1 MSQPNPLR
9 GFSRRARLTL
19 ADTVERVAGVLIG
32 NMGRTN
38 AYIPTGNR
46 IDRKTRCLPGD
57 EPVLLLQ
64 GFVHTRG
71 TLDVLEGRLRRDGF
85 PVFSLN
91 LGGFLNIYN
100 TRPIEDL
107 AALIGSKADKL
118 AARHGFERLSIIAHS
133 MGGLVSR
140 YYIQKLGGGA
150 RVKTLIT
157 LGSPHHG
164 TPTALVAA
172 VPPLSLITRCGYQML
187 PGSDLVQTLD
197 ATPLP
202 PEVKLVS
209 IYSRTDLV
217 CPYRYSVLEPSD
229 TGRVRNLCVDGI
241 GHTSLLHSER
251 VYRLIR
257 RELEPEEALVP

>member
-1 MSQPNPLR
+1 MSQQRQAR
-9 GFSRRARLTL
+9 GLSRSARVRV
-19 ADTVERVAGVLIG
+19 ADVVERVAGVLVG
-32 NMGRTN
+32 NMGRTS

-71 TLDVLEGRLRRDGF
+71 TLDVLEGRLRRDGY

-107 AALIGSKADKL
+107 AALVGSKADKL

-140 YYIQKLGGGA
+140 YYIQMLGGEE

-172 VPPLSLITRCGYQML
+172 VPPLSLITRCGHQML
-187 PGSDLVQTLD
+187 PGSSLIRTLD
-197 ATPLP
+197 THPLP
-202 PEVKLVS
+202 PAVKVVS
-209 IYSRTDLV
+209 IYSRSDVV
-217 CPYRYSVLEPSD
+217 CPYRYSVLEP
-229 TGRVRNLCVDGI
+229 GEGGHVRNLCVEGI

-257 RELEPEEALVP
+257 RELEPEEDLTP